1 MKMKVTVNCANG
13 STGHDTPPAMR
24 APVSVTIEG
33 LDHNGVARGT
43 DARGRAWTVRGAPLG
58 ATVRAAG
65 RRNAGV
71 MLAVEAYPPD
81 AVPPRCAQHETCGG
95 CTLQHAPLARQRTAK
110 AAMLAELLA
119 PLGGID
125 HGLEA
130 VPDHDGYGYRNKV
143 ELTFGTRRY
152 LRADELNTDVP
163 LTGRF
168 LGMHAAGRYDRI
180 ADAPRCELASAAMNA
195 VVARVR
201 EDVLHSAWEP
211 WDAHA
216 HQGTFRHLVLREGAE
231 GVLAAIHTS
240 HAEPE
245 LAQWL
250 RARAPTWGA
259 AGVQW
264 WVNAGLADAA
274 LGHLHAQLHGCATVT
289 QRLGVARFR
298 LSASAFFQVHDAAAQ
313 LLVTRVGDAL
323 ALDRGAARDDVLLDL
338 YCGTGALG
346 LALADRVGR
355 VIGVELNEHAVAD
368 ARTNAAE
375 NGVDATYHA
384 GPCEQVVPTLDLPG
398 APAVIV
404 DPPRVGLH
412 PDALRFV
419 CGLDARV
426 LVYVACKPSSLLRDG
441 LALAAAGW
449 RCTDRWAVDLF
460 PQTGHAE
467 VVARFTRAV

>member
-1 MKMKVTVNCANG
+1 
-13 STGHDTPPAMR
+13 MR
-24 APVSVTIEG
+24 TPVSVTIEG
-33 LDHNGVARGT
+33 LDRNGVARGT
-43 DARGRAWTVRGAPLG
+43 DARGREWTVRGAPLD
-58 ATVRAAG
+58 ATVRVAG

-71 MLAVEAYPPD
+71 MLAVEAPAPA
-81 AVPPRCAQHETCGG
+81 AVAPRCAQHETCGG
-95 CTLQHAPLARQRTAK
+95 CTLQHASLARQRAAK
-110 AAMLAELLA
+110 SAMLAELLA
-119 PLGGID
+119 PLGGTD
-125 HGLEA
+125 HGLDG
-130 VPDHDGYGYRNKV
+130 VPGHDGYGYRNKV

-163 LTGRF
+163 RDGRF

-180 ADAPRCELASAAMNA
+180 ADAPRCELASDAMNT

-201 EDVLHSAWEP
+201 DDVLQGPWEP

-216 HQGTFRHLVLREGAE
+216 HSGTFRHLVLREGAE

-240 HAEPE
+240 HADADLEH
-245 LAQWL
+245 WL
-250 RARAPTWGA
+250 RAKAPGWGA
-259 AGVQW
+259 VGVQW
-264 WVNAGLADAA
+264 WVNPRVADAA
-274 LGHLHAQLHGCATVT
+274 LGHLEAQLHGLATVT
-289 QRLGVARFR
+289 QRLGAARFR

-313 LLVTRVGDAL
+313 MLVARVGDAL
-323 ALDRGAARDDVLLDL
+323 ALGRGAARDDVLLDL

-368 ARTNAAE
+368 ARQNAAE

-384 GPCEQVVPTLDLPG
+384 GPCEHVVPTLALPDS
-398 APAVIV
+398 PAVIV

-419 CGLDARV
+419 AGLDARV

-441 LALAAAGW
+441 LGLAAAGW